1 MKVNKPKALGRGAR
15 LANANTTSLCSDHFI
30 VNKSPALGKGA
41 RPVVAGKT
49 GISGREAMW
58 EFSSSLIP

>member
-1 MKVNKPKALGRGAR
+1 MVEVQDLRMQTQHHFCA
-15 LANANTTSLCSDHFI
+15 DHFI